1 MINMRINT
9 RVAPVLLL
17 AVLACDEPPP
27 IVCLDVPP
35 RNYEVHV
42 GDETTVTPC
51 FTGGALPLV
60 YTAESSDL
68 AVVSVSRVAGR
79 AVIVA
84 GEGVGAARIAITATD
99 ANGKTGEQ
107 FVHIGVPN
115 RPPEIGEVEVDV
127 PLWAERRLA
136 LADYAT
142 DPDRQELT
150 YTVTSGTP
158 STLDA
163 RVVNDTLYLG
173 GLGRGT
179 ATLDLEVQDESG
191 VATSAT
197 FTGAIGDPIAY
208 VTQGSHSRQRD
219 APLAAGKQ
227 GLVRLFL
234 ATDSLGVAAPAVSA
248 SLETDHGELVREIR
262 LSGPSR
268 LAPQIAEGELE
279 QSFNALIEGAYLT
292 PGVRLVVDIG
302 ATVDPNVPRR
312 VVMPMEVLN
321 VPALNLTLVPIT
333 FGEDDRTTALVDQMA
348 ADPTGSVHLGGI
360 FEMLPVVEHTVSVHE
375 PLILQPL
382 RDNSPESVLLALG
395 ALYEV
400 EGRGGHYLGIIPS
413 PIVVE
418 TPNRRALVGGAAW
431 LGSPIAFSY
440 PSRKTIAHEL
450 GHDFNL
456 RHAPCGG
463 PSGTDPQFPHRGGI
477 IGVWGYDFANG
488 SLYEPDTRDVMG
500 YCTPV
505 WISDYHFE
513 KALRYRVE
521 IWRSPPLAP
530 QQETL
535 MVWGRI
541 GEDGVPVLRP
551 SFYTRGV
558 PTPVSGGG
566 HRVTGRGPAGEL
578 FSFEFEPS
586 PMWDAEGSVFTF
598 MVPVTWEGDLE
609 TITLQTPAGESA
621 FLDGDTD
628 DPLSLVIENGRVRR
642 FAAEQIA
649 PEGTPGVIFTRGVP
663 IRR

>member
-1 MINMRINT
+1 MTNT

-17 AVLACDEPPP
+17 AVLVACDEPPP
-27 IVCLDVPP
+27 IVCLDIPP
-35 RNYEVHV
+35 RDYEVYV

-51 FTGGALPLV
+51 FTGGALPLA

-68 AVVSVSRVAGR
+68 AVATVSRVAGR
-79 AVIVA
+79 AVIVT

-107 FVHIGVPN
+107 FVHVGVPN
-115 RPPEIGEVEVDV
+115 RAPEIGEVEVDV

-142 DPDRQELT
+142 DLDRQELT
-150 YTVTSGTP
+150 YKVTSGTP
-158 STLDA
+158 STLDV
-163 RVVNDTLYLG
+163 RVVDDTLYLG
-173 GLGRGT
+173 GVGRGT
-179 ATLDLEVQDESG
+179 ATLDFEARDESG

-197 FTGAIGDPIAY
+197 FTGAISDPVAY

-219 APLAAGKQ
+219 VPLAAGRQ
-227 GLVRLFL
+227 GLARVFL
-234 ATDSLGVAAPAVSA
+234 ATDSLGVVAPAVSA
-248 SLETDHGELVREIR
+248 SLETSHGELVREIS

-268 LAPQIAEGELE
+268 LPPQIAEGELE
-279 QSFNALIEGAYLT
+279 QSFNALIEGADLM

-321 VPALNLTLVPIT
+321 VPVLNLTLVPIA

-348 ADPTGSVHLGGI
+348 ADPTGNVYMGGI
-360 FEMLPVVEHTVSVHE
+360 FEMLPVVDHIVSVRE
-375 PLILQPL
+375 PLILKPL
-382 RDNSPESVLLALG
+382 RDNSPRSVLLALG

-413 PIVVE
+413 PLVVE
-418 TPNRRALVGGAAW
+418 TQNRRALVGGAAW
-431 LGSPIAFSY
+431 QGAPIAFSY
-440 PSRKTIAHEL
+440 PSRKTVAHEL
-450 GHDFNL
+450 GHNFNL
-456 RHAPCGG
+456 LHAPCGG
-463 PSGTDPQFPHRGGI
+463 PSATDLRFPHRGGS
-477 IGVWGYDFANG
+477 IGVWGYDFANR
-488 SLYEPDTRDVMG
+488 SLYEPDTRDLMG
-500 YCTPV
+500 YCSPV

-513 KALRYRVE
+513 KALRFRVE
-521 IWRSPPLAP
+521 IGRSPPVAP
-530 QQETL
+530 QEETL
-535 MVWGRI
+535 MVWGWI

-558 PTPVSGGG
+558 PTPVSAGG

-578 FSFEFEPS
+578 FSFEFEAS

-609 TITLQTPAGESA
+609 TITLRTPAGESA
-621 FLDGDTD
+621 VLDGETD

-663 IRR
+663 VRR